1 MVGEAVPH
9 EAQTALLDILLD
21 GIELLLLGDLELGVG
36 PAGNL
41 DDHVE
46 DALALV
52 SEERDVVEGR
62 DDGAILLD
70 VDAMLCDTGKRRTRR
85 RE

>member
-9 EAQTALLDILLD
+9 KSQAALLDILLD

-36 PAGNL
+36 PAGHL

-52 SEERDVVEGR
+52 GEERNVVEGR
-62 DDGAILLD
+62 DDRAILLD
-70 VDAMLCDTGKRRTRR
+70 VDAMLYKTGQRRT
-85 RE
+85 